1 MALKKMVDYSKFKDY
16 GEYLDYCY
24 EEQYNKV
31 MAARK
36 KEEKDEKQRKQ
47 GETRQG
53 QRLGRH

>member
-1 MALKKMVDYSKFKDY
+1 MVDYSKFKDY

-24 EEQYNKV
+24 EEQYNKT
-31 MAARK
+31 MAAWK

-53 QRLGRH
+53 